1 MKEGYRLLGD
11 FIRQVDV
18 RNTDGKEE
26 NLLGVSVQKMF
37 IPSIANTVGTDFT
50 KYKVVKRGQFTYI
63 PDTSRRG
70 DKIGIAL
77 LMDYDEGLV
86 SNIYTVFEVKDEN
99 ELLPEYLM
107 LWFSRPEFDRY
118 ARFKSH
124 GSVREIMDWDEMCKV
139 KLPVPSIEKQRS
151 IVKAYNTITDRI
163 ELKRKINDNLAAQM
177 RAYFK
182 EYTADNASITG
193 KLKDYSVMQYGYT
206 ETATTEPVGPKF
218 LRITDI
224 AQNYIDWNGVPYC
237 PISEENHE
245 KYVLSEGDVVVA
257 RTGATVGYAKMVGRN
272 IPDSVFA
279 SFLVRIRPIDDEYRY
294 YFGLAITS
302 AEFLNFVQTNAG
314 GSAQP
319 QANPPL
325 LGEFELSIPNK
336 QSLPEFNT
344 KISSFLGVIESNE
357 TEISKLHEVKDTM
370 VKMLSSR

>member
-26 NLLGVSVQKMF
+26 NLFGVSVQKMF
-37 IPSIANTVGTDFT
+37 IPSIANTIGTDFT

-139 KLPVPSIEKQRS
+139 ELPVPSIDKQRS
-151 IVKAYNTITDRI
+151 IVKAYQTITERI
-163 ELKRKINDNLAAQM
+163 ELKRRINDNLAAQM

-182 EYTADNASITG
+182 EYTANNASITG
-193 KLKDYSVMQYGYT
+193 KLKDYSVMQYDYT

-237 PISEENHE
+237 PISEGNHE

-302 AEFLNFVQTNAG
+302 SEFLDFVQTNAG

>member
-1 MKEGYRLLGD
+1 MEKGYKILGNYIRL
-11 FIRQVDV
+11 VDE
-18 RNTDGKEE
+18 RNKNLAVTK
-26 NLLGVSVQKMF
+26 LLGVSISKKF
-37 IPSIANTVGTDFT
+37 IPSIANIVGTDLSN
-50 KYKVVKRGQFTYI
+50 YKIVRTGQFAYG
-63 PDTSRRG
+63 PVTSRNG
-70 DKIGIAL
+70 EKISIAYL
-77 LMDYDEGLV
+77 DEEDCII
-86 SNIYTVFEVKDEN
+86 SSSYTVFEVEN
-99 ELLPEYLM
+99 KEKLDPEYLM

-118 ARFKSH
+118 ARYKSH
-124 GSVREIMDWDEMCKV
+124 GSVREIFDWNELCMV
-139 KLPVPSIEKQRS
+139 ELPVPDIEKQRK
-151 IVKAYNTITDRI
+151 IVKAYKTITDRI
-163 ELKRKINDNLAAQM
+163 DLKQKINDNLAAQM

-182 EYTADNASITG
+182 EYTANNASTTG

-237 PISEENHE
+237 PISEGNHE

-302 AEFLNFVQTNAG
+302 SEFLDFVQTNAG

>member
-1 MKEGYRLLGD
+1 MEKGYKILGNY
-11 FIRQVDV
+11 IQLVDE
-18 RNTDGKEE
+18 RNKNLAVTK
-26 NLLGVSVQKMF
+26 LLGVSISKKF
-37 IPSIANTVGTDFT
+37 IPSIANIVGTDLSN
-50 KYKVVKRGQFTYI
+50 YKIVRTGQFAYG
-63 PDTSRRG
+63 PVTSRNG
-70 DKIGIAL
+70 EKISIAYL
-77 LMDYDEGLV
+77 DEEDCII
-86 SNIYTVFEVKDEN
+86 SSSYTVFEVEN
-99 ELLPEYLM
+99 KEELDPEYLM

-118 ARFKSH
+118 ARYKSH
-124 GSVREIMDWDEMCKV
+124 GSVREIFDWNELCMV
-139 KLPVPSIEKQRS
+139 ELPVPDIEKQRK
-151 IVKAYNTITDRI
+151 IVKAYKTITDRI
-163 ELKRKINDNLAAQM
+163 DLKQKINDNLSAQM

-182 EYTADNASITG
+182 EYTANNASITG

-237 PISEENHE
+237 PISEENHK

-302 AEFLNFVQTNAG
+302 SEFLDFVQTNAG

>member
-26 NLLGVSVQKMF
+26 NLLGVSFQKMF

-77 LMDYDEGLV
+77 LTDYDEGLV

-139 KLPVPSIEKQRS
+139 ELPVPSIEKQRS

-182 EYTADNASITG
+182 EYTANNASITG

>member
-11 FIRQVDV
+11 FIQPVDE
-18 RNTDGKEE
+18 RNKELKVDY
-26 NLLGVSVQKMF
+26 LLGVSISKQF
-37 IPSIANTVGTDFT
+37 IPSIANIVGTDLSN
-50 KYKVVKRGQFTYI
+50 YKIVRTGQFAYG
-63 PDTSRRG
+63 PVTSRNG
-70 DKIGIAL
+70 EKISIAL
-77 LMDYDEGLV
+77 LRDKDCII
-86 SNIYTVFEVKDEN
+86 SSSYTVFEVTDN
-99 ELLPEYLM
+99 ERLDPEYLM

-118 ARFKSH
+118 TRYMSH
-124 GSVREIMDWDEMCKV
+124 GSVREIFDWDELCKV
-139 KLPVPSIEKQRS
+139 ELPVPSIEKQRG

-163 ELKRKINDNLAAQM
+163 ELKQKINDNLAAQM

-182 EYTADNASITG
+182 EYTANNASITG

>member
-1 MKEGYRLLGD
+1 MEKGYKILGNYIRL
-11 FIRQVDV
+11 VDE
-18 RNTDGKEE
+18 RNKNLAVTK
-26 NLLGVSVQKMF
+26 LLGVSISKKF
-37 IPSIANTVGTDFT
+37 IPSIANIVGTDLSN
-50 KYKVVKRGQFTYI
+50 YKIVRTGQFAYG
-63 PDTSRRG
+63 PVTSRNG
-70 DKIGIAL
+70 EKISIAYL
-77 LMDYDEGLV
+77 DEEDCII
-86 SNIYTVFEVKDEN
+86 SSSYTVFEVEN
-99 ELLPEYLM
+99 KEELDPEYLM

-118 ARFKSH
+118 ARYKSH
-124 GSVREIMDWDEMCKV
+124 GSVREIFDWNELCMV
-139 KLPVPSIEKQRS
+139 ELPVPDIEKQRK
-151 IVKAYNTITDRI
+151 IVKAYKTITDRI
-163 ELKRKINDNLAAQM
+163 DLKQKINDNLAAQM

-182 EYTADNASITG
+182 EYTANNASITG